1 MASLRPRSLNEFFNL
16 LWSRK
21 LLILFSTGVV
31 LIAAFIVVVQIPS
44 VYESRA
50 VVVVSGLQY
59 DMQTSG
65 PLIAAVTEQ
74 VSSRSN
80 LESLIQRYGLY
91 GYQPGKKID
100 PLIEGMRK
108 QVKLETKHRADYA
121 GFPESFAISYRHD
134 DPGTAKQV
142 VTDVLALF
150 DKANETMAR
159 HAVDDANALKAEI
172 ADVEAQLNA
181 ASRRRRTSAARS
193 SATGRALGSLERA
206 RAERSAIASS
216 VETLSDKQYMLERQI
231 SDQRRVIAQQQQ
243 IVKAAPPAEGRGN
256 TAYTSLLKRKAD
268 LEGQLQDYSAQYT
281 DKNPKIVQ
289 TREQLA
295 EVNQRIA
302 QLNADGEQTR
312 AAASSPEAQELR
324 TMERELARLE
334 TELDVV
340 RREINRKRMASGG
353 LSSVVSSIPV
363 SIPGDGGGGE
373 IGGVDLEF
381 DTLHDRYQALLE
393 KQNEI
398 KKVIPAAGA
407 IAPPLFQVVDQPNL
421 PQTSAAPNRRLL
433 MTVGVLLALIAGFG
447 VAAVLEVR
455 KLFAIHDH
463 RDVDYYLGVPV
474 VALIPETFT
483 PAERWQSNRVVQ
495 KRRLR
500 TLLVG
505 VALVPVLALLLNSLG
520 LFQILATK

>member
-1 MASLRPRSLNEFFNL
+1 MGSLRPRSLNEFFDI
-16 LWSRK
+16 LWRRK
-21 LLILFSTGVV
+21 LLILFSASVV
-31 LIAAFIVVVQIPS
+31 LVAALIVVVQIPN

-50 VVVVSGLQY
+50 AIVVSGLQY

-80 LESLIQRYGLY
+80 LESLIQRYALY
-91 GYQPGKKID
+91 GYNPENKID

-108 QVKLETKHRADYA
+108 QVKLETKHRADYD
-121 GFPESFAISYRHD
+121 GFPESFAISYRHS
-134 DPGTAKQV
+134 DPKIAKQV
-142 VTDVLALF
+142 VTDLLSLF

-159 HAVDDANALKAEI
+159 HANDEANALKAEI
-172 ADVEAQLNA
+172 ADVASQLNA
-181 ASRRRRTSAARS
+181 ARVRQRSSAARS
-193 SATGRALGSLERA
+193 GAASRALGNLERI

-243 IVKAAPPAEGRGN
+243 IVRTAPPSEGRGGSPY
-256 TAYTSLLKRKAD
+256 AGLLKRKAD
-268 LEGQLQDYSAQYT
+268 LEAQLQDFSSQYT
-281 DKNPKIVQ
+281 EKNPKIVQ
-289 TREQLA
+289 TREQLT

-302 QLNADGEQTR
+302 QLNAEGEQTR
-312 AAASSPEAQELR
+312 AASSSPEAQELR

-340 RREINRKRMASGG
+340 RREINRKRQAAGG
-353 LSSVVSSIPV
+353 ISAAVPSTPLSIPT
-363 SIPGDGGGGE
+363 GGGGE
-373 IGGVDLEF
+373 IGGADLEY

-393 KQNEI
+393 KQNTI
-398 KKVIPAAGA
+398 KKVLPSAGA
-407 IAPPLFQVVDQPNL
+407 IAPPLFQVVDHPNL
-421 PQTSAAPNRRLL
+421 PQSAAAPNRRLL
-433 MTVGVLLALIAGFG
+433 MTVSLFLALIIGFA
-447 VAAVLEVR
+447 VAAALEVR
-455 KLFAIHDH
+455 RLFTIHDH

-483 PAERWQSNRVVQ
+483 PAEKWQSGRTLQ